1 MFANI
6 VRSKTARVAAVACLV
21 GAVMVV
27 AGQSPTGAAPVTKT
41 LGATCVAA
49 DAASEALVKVLDP
62 SGQIAL
68 PINITVDAP
77 TTLQP
82 EQADVPIKYG
92 FSVTLDGN
100 TTAGI
105 PPSISSVNVSN
116 LKFALA
122 VSGPTETKSL
132 VSPALPAQDL
142 PVTAGQPATVSY
154 GPFDGAFTG
163 IGKGGVIKVT
173 VAETS
178 FTIKVVVAGV
188 QTVNVK
194 CSVPGTAFTS
204 TVKIPGSPDITQPI
218 EVKAQPNEKV
228 SVDILGQFTKAA
240 KDDKGVLR
248 EVDPSSFKVLE
259 GPGVIVGGKLEV
271 TAGAAGS
278 TTSITCE
285 VCAGSLPGVNEVQI
299 IDIDSTTN
307 VVKKGIGFTLKFG
320 AAESPVVSMLP
331 PLVPFPALPPVTDP
345 PQDPSPWELQAN
357 NFIFAPHEMPSA
369 AEVQTALELTPGIGP
384 GNVVVTRDAANDPPG
399 KDRYRVEFVGALAEK
414 ELKDNQKIRGGTWFS
429 IFPQE
434 LKTKALALAG
444 SLGGEDEGGEGGGG
458 GAPALTPEQIQAQI
472 DALQLEVDVALGA
485 GNISLAFDKKI
496 EQVKLEIQKPGFATA
511 ATQLLSDLFSS
522 APSTSVETSGETPT
536 GICSQAIVDVVVAGG
551 PGTDVGGIQELSSSG
566 LGGSSSASLA
576 FTG

>member
-1 MFANI
+1 MNVFSRTIRSNS
-6 VRSKTARVAAVACLV
+6 VRAVAAAALL
-21 GAVMVV
+21 GAVLVV
-27 AGQSPTGAAPVTKT
+27 AAPSSSAAPVTKT

-49 DAASEALVKVLDP
+49 DDLSKPLVSVLDP

-68 PINITVDAP
+68 PINVTVDAP

-105 PPSISSVNVSN
+105 PASISSVNVSN

-132 VSPALPAQDL
+132 VSPELPPQDL
-142 PVTAGQPATVSY
+142 PITAGQPATVAY

-173 VAETS
+173 VVETS

-204 TVKIPGSPDITQPI
+204 TVKIPGSPDIAQPI
-218 EVKAQPNEKV
+218 EVNAQPNEKV
-228 SVDILGQFTKAA
+228 TVDILGQFTKAT
-240 KDDKGVLR
+240 KDDEGVLR

-259 GPGVIVGGKLEV
+259 GPGAIVGGKLEV
-271 TAGAAGS
+271 TSGGPGT

-285 VCAGSLPGVNEVQI
+285 VCSGSLPGQNEVQI
-299 IDIDSTTN
+299 IDVDATSNI
-307 VVKKGIGFTLKFG
+307 VKKGVGFTLKFG
-320 AAESPVVSMLP
+320 ASESPVVSLMP
-331 PLVPFPALPPVTDP
+331 PAIPFPALPPATNP

-357 NFIFAPHEMPSA
+357 QFIFAPHEMPSA
-369 AEVQTALELTPGIGP
+369 GEIQAALELTPGIGP

-414 ELKDNQKIRGGTWFS
+414 ELTDAQKIKGGTWFS

-444 SLGGEDEGGEGGGG
+444 SLGGEDEGEGGGG
-458 GAPALTPEQIQAQI
+458 GGPAPTPEQIQAQI
-472 DALQLEVDVALGA
+472 DALQVEVDAALGA
-485 GNISLAFDKKI
+485 GNISLAFDKKL
-496 EQVKLEIQKPGFATA
+496 EQVKLEIQKPEFATA
-511 ATQLLSDLFSS
+511 ATKLLSDLFSS

-536 GICSQAIVDVVVAGG
+536 GICTQAIVDVIVAGEPPEEVLGDNTG
-551 PGTDVGGIQELSSSG
+551 PPSG
-566 LGGSSSASLA
+566 LGGSSSAALA

>member
-6 VRSKTARVAAVACLV
+6 VRSKTVRVAAVACLV
-21 GAVMVV
+21 GTVVAV
-27 AGQSPTGAAPVTKT
+27 AGQSPSGAAPTTKT

-49 DAASEALVKVLDP
+49 DDASKPLVSVLDP

-68 PINITVDAP
+68 PITVSVDAP

-92 FSVTLDGN
+92 FSVTLDGS

-105 PPSISSVNVSN
+105 PASITSVNVSN

-122 VSGPTETKSL
+122 VNGPTETKSL
-132 VSPALPAQDL
+132 LSPALPPQDL
-142 PVTAGQPATVSY
+142 PITAGQPATLSF

-194 CSVPGTAFTS
+194 CAVPGTAFTS
-204 TVKIPGSPDITQPI
+204 TVKIPGSPEVTQPI
-218 EVKAQPNEKV
+218 EVKAKPSEKV
-228 SVDILGQFTKAA
+228 TVVILGQFTKPGT
-240 KDDKGVLR
+240 DEKGVLR
-248 EVDPSSFKVLE
+248 EVDPSTFKVLE
-259 GPGVIVGGKLEV
+259 GPGTIVDGKLQV

-285 VCAGSLPGVNEVQI
+285 VCAGSLPGQNEVQV
-299 IDIDSTTN
+299 IDIDSTAN
-307 VVKKGIGFTLKFG
+307 VLKKGVGFTLKFG
-320 AAESPVVSMLP
+320 AAESPVVSMMPPAFPFPNLP
-331 PLVPFPALPPVTDP
+331 PATNSPE
-345 PQDPSPWELQAN
+345 DPSPWELRAN
-357 NFIFAPHEMPSA
+357 EFIFRPHEMPTA

-399 KDRYRVEFVGALAEK
+399 KDRYRIEFVGALAEK
-414 ELKDNQKIRGGTWFS
+414 ELTDAQKVKGGTWFS

-444 SLGGEDEGGEGGGG
+444 SLGGEDEG
-458 GAPALTPEQIQAQI
+458 PALTPEQIQTQI
-472 DALQLEVDVALGA
+472 NALQVEVDAAIGA
-485 GNISLAFDKKI
+485 GNIALAFDKKL
-496 EQVKLEIQKPGFATA
+496 EQVALEVQKPEFATA
-511 ATQLLSDLFSS
+511 ATKLLSDLFSA
-522 APSTSVETSGETPT
+522 APSASVESSGETPT
-536 GICSQAIVDVVVAGG
+536 GICSQAVIDVVVEPA
-551 PGTDVGGIQELSSSG
+551 PTDVGGIQAVNPSG
-566 LGGSSSASLA
+566 LGGSGASSGAALA